1 MRVAVT
7 RPEEDAGPLTA
18 KLEALGHTVVMAPL
32 LEIRPRDGVTIPALP
47 WQAIAVTSANGIRA
61 LPAHHQLTSFR
72 TLTVGPQSLK
82 AARAAGFDAHL
93 VKPVRL
99 EDLENALKVGS
110 L

>member
-18 KLEALGHTVVMAPL
+18 KLTAMGHAVVMAPL
-32 LEIRPRDGVTIPALP
+32 LAIRPRQGVTIPGLP

-61 LPAHHQLTSFR
+61 LPAGHGLTEFR

-82 AARAAGFDAHL
+82 VL
-93 VKPVRL
+93 
-99 EDLENALKVGS
+99 
-110 L
+110 